1 MDEPNVTTAPED
13 QAANVTIQDGDDTQ
27 QLEVGTGDSFDNN
40 GDNNQQQQDNQQ
52 DQQQQQPQA
61 QTNKDQLANEVG
73 KHQETLKAI
82 EKDLRAKGVDFKEAI
97 KEYEQSGNISD
108 RTIANLVSAGYPKEV
123 IESFLESRKVLEERF
138 TNAVYEA
145 AGGAEEYMQLTSW
158 AQSNLPESTIKAFN
172 KAVDSNDLDMISLMI
187 SGIQSKMV
195 AARGTRNP
203 SIIGSSQSQGESR
216 GFASKADMIKA
227 MSDPRYNRDAAYT
240 RSVEQKMYYTNF

>member
-40 GDNNQQQQDNQQ
+40 GDNNQQQDNQQ

-61 QTNKDQLANEVG
+61 QANKDQLANEVG